1 MTIPQSIRGEFLVA
15 AVTAAWMGSATAAGL
30 PWVEVTDLGLDA
42 AAEFAKA
49 SKCSTTAEK
58 TSGAIAHAGGPI
70 LLGTAVGVAIGA
82 LSGSVRNGVVSGI
95 AAAALARTAG
105 LGDLM
110 RDWASVPSHAAAQ
123 RDRNICEL
131 IELGERTKQPIVDH
145 LFSVLDK
152 RCGLSAAVLQKADP
166 NWARIAVVAC
176 SAGNENVRQAIDAH
190 FAAIRSVN
198 AGTCRAAAFIV
209 FAYNDSGAFATYDAS
224 NLCAGTT
231 SVGAAWAP
239 IGQRR

>member
-1 MTIPQSIRGEFLVA
+1 MTMPQSIRTVSVA
-15 AVTAAWMGSATAAGL
+15 AIVTAAWMGSATAAGL

-58 TSGAIAHAGGPI
+58 ISGALAHAGGPI
-70 LLGTAVGVAIGA
+70 LLGSAIGVAVGA
-82 LSGSVRNGVVSGI
+82 LSGSARKGIVSGV

-105 LGDLM
+105 LGDVM
-110 RDWASVPSHAAAQ
+110 RDWASAPSGAAAQ

-131 IELGERTKQPIVDH
+131 IDLGERTKQPIIAH
-145 LFSVLDK
+145 LLSVLDK

-166 NWARIAVVAC
+166 NWARVAVVAC
-176 SAGNENVRQAIDAH
+176 SAGDESVREAIDAH

-198 AGTCRAAAFIV
+198 TGTCRAAAFV
-209 FAYNDSGAFATYDAS
+209 VYAYNDSGAFATYDAS

>member
-1 MTIPQSIRGEFLVA
+1 MTMPHSIRRSLLAA
-15 AVTAAWMGSATAAGL
+15 AVTATWVGSATAAGL

-58 TSGAIAHAGGPI
+58 ISGAIAHSGGPI
-70 LLGTAVGVAIGA
+70 LLGPAVGA
-82 LSGSVRNGVVSGI
+82 LSGSVRKGVVSSV

-110 RDWASVPSHAAAQ
+110 RDWAMVPSGAASQ
-123 RDRNICEL
+123 RDRNVCEL
-131 IELGERTKQPIVDH
+131 IDLGERTKQPIVAH

-176 SAGNENVRQAIDAH
+176 STGDESVRQAIDEH

-198 AGTCRAAAFIV
+198 TGTCRAIAFV
-209 FAYNDSGAFATYDAS
+209 VYAYNESGAFATYDAS
-224 NLCAGTT
+224 NLCAGAT

-239 IGQRR
+239 IGQRF